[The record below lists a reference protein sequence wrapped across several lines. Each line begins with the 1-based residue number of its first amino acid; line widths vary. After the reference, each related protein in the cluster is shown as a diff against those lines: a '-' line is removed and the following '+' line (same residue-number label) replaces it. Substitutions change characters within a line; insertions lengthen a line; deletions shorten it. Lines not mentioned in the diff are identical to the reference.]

1 MPYLIDGHNLIPKL
15 GLRLDSFDDETE
27 LIHKLNEFCRI
38 TRKAQVEVYFDN
50 AQPAQPE
57 ARRMGLVMAHFIRRP
72 RIADEAIRQ
81 RLKKL
86 GNAAKNWIVVS
97 SDHGVQNSA
106 RASGAKALS
115 SDEFAA
121 SVIEVLRAGPPPAS
135 VQSAQPKNEM
145 SEPELDEWMKLF
157 REGRNNLSKL

>member
-15 GLRLDSFDDETE
+15 GLRLDSFDDEVE
-27 LIHKLNEFCRI
+27 LVGKLNDFCRI
-38 TRKAQVEVYFDN
+38 ARKTQVEVYFDN

-57 ARRMGLVMAHFIRRP
+57 ARRMGLVMAHFVRRP
-72 RIADEAIRQ
+72 RIADEAIRL

-97 SDHGVQNSA
+97 SDHSVQNNA
-106 RASGAKALS
+106 RAAGAKAIS
-115 SDEFAA
+115 SDEFAE
-121 SVIEVLRAGPPPAS
+121 SVMEVLRAGPPPS
-135 VQSAQPKNEM
+135 EPKTDM
-145 SEPELDEWMKLF
+145 SEPEVDEWLKLF

>member
-15 GLRLDSFDDETE
+15 GLQLDSFDDEVE
-27 LIHKLNEFCRI
+27 LLNKLNEFCRI
-38 TRKAQVEVYFDN
+38 TRKVQVEVYFDN

-57 ARRMGLVMAHFIRRP
+57 ARRVGLVVAHFVRRP
-72 RIADEAIRQ
+72 RIADEAIRL

-86 GNAAKNWIVVS
+86 GKAAKNWIVVS

-106 RASGAKALS
+106 RAAGAKALS
-115 SDEFAA
+115 SDEFA
-121 SVIEVLRAGPPPAS
+121 SNVIEALRAGPSPA
-135 VQSAQPKNEM
+135 APKTEMM

>member
-15 GLRLDSFDDETE
+15 GLRLDSFDDEVE
-27 LIHKLNEFCRI
+27 LVSKLNQFCRLA
-38 TRKAQVEVYFDN
+38 RKTQVEVYFDN

-57 ARRMGLVMAHFIRRP
+57 ARRMGLVTAHFVRRP
-72 RIADEAIRQ
+72 RIADEAIRL
-81 RLKKL
+81 RLGKL
-86 GNAAKNWIVVS
+86 GKAAKNWIVVS

-106 RASGAKALS
+106 RAAGAKAVS

-121 SVIEVLRAGPPPAS
+121 NVMSVLRAGPPPAEPKTDM
-135 VQSAQPKNEM
+135 SA
-145 SEPELDEWMKLF
+145 SEVDEWMKLF